1 MARKEKIGL
10 FKSRS
15 AGQMNPRMNKQFS
28 YPKIGIRPTIDGLLG
43 GVSESLEQQTMG
55 LVHTFS

>member
-1 MARKEKIGL
+1 
-10 FKSRS
+10 
-15 AGQMNPRMNKQFS
+15 MNPRMNKQFS

-55 LVHTFS
+55 LARTFS